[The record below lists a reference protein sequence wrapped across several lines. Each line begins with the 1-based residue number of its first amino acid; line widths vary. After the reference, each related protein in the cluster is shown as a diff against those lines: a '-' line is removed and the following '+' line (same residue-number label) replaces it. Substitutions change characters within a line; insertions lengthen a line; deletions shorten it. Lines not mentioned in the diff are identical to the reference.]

1 MINSPKVPWIISN
14 PVSERI
20 LGSYGY
26 KNKKYCCQ
34 TQEKHSVMFFTIDN
48 QDA

>member
-1 MINSPKVPWIISN
+1 MINSPKVPWISSN
-14 PVSERI
+14 PASEHI

-26 KNKKYCCQ
+26 KHKKYCCQ

>member
-1 MINSPKVPWIISN
+1 MMNSPKVSWISSN
-14 PVSERI
+14 PASEHI

-26 KNKKYCCQ
+26 KHKKYCCQ
-34 TQEKHSVMFFTIDN
+34 TQEKHSVMFFAIDN

>member
-1 MINSPKVPWIISN
+1 MINSPKVPWIKSN